1 MLLFAGVS
9 LTILLD
15 SDSKGASCGSILD
28 HHHKEPHQLTLN
40 STQPPL
46 NHDGSGATT
55 DGMVS

>member
-1 MLLFAGVS
+1 MSLSAGVS
-9 LTILLD
+9 LTILLG
-15 SDSKGASCGSILD
+15 SDSKGASRGSILA
-28 HHHKEPHQLTLN
+28 HHKEPHQLTLN

>member
-1 MLLFAGVS
+1 MSLFAGVS

-15 SDSKGASCGSILD
+15 SDSKGASCGSILV
-28 HHHKEPHQLTLN
+28 HHHKEPHLN